1 LAFYELSGGG
11 MKVQI
16 MAGEAEFGLC
26 FFQVC
31 LVECLQCSQVVCS
44 V

>member
-1 LAFYELSGGG
+1 MQKRQQGKLAFYELSGGG

-26 FFQVC
+26 FFQVSV
-31 LVECLQCSQVVCS
+31 VEYL
-44 V
+44 